1 MMLIIENFA
10 AHQTR
15 LIPINIRSSR
25 SHMLYKI
32 VVLKR
37 LKKLPKK
44 TPVLESLFNLGVGLR
59 SSTVLKRHTGTVGV

>member
-1 MMLIIENFA
+1 
-10 AHQTR
+10 
-15 LIPINIRSSR
+15 
-25 SHMLYKI
+25 MLYKI

-37 LKKLPKK
+37 LKKFSKK